1 MQKSKYETPQVK
13 VHAVAMDAGLLAGS
27 NEITGG
33 GDNTDGDVNTSKGST
48 FKADDDVASPSKNC
62 WD

>member
-48 FKADDDVASPSKNC
+48 FEADDVVASPSKNC

>member
-33 GDNTDGDVNTSKGST
+33 VTTPTEMLTPQRAALSKPT
-48 FKADDDVASPSKNC
+48 TT
-62 WD
+62 

>member
-33 GDNTDGDVNTSKGST
+33 G
-48 FKADDDVASPSKNC
+48 
-62 WD
+62 

>member
-33 GDNTDGDVNTSKGST
+33 GDNTDGDVNTSKGGT
-48 FKADDDVASPSKNC
+48 FEAADDVASPSKNC

>member
-33 GDNTDGDVNTSKGST
+33 GDNTAGDVNTSQGST
-48 FKADDDVASPSKNC
+48 SEADDDVASPSKNC

>member
-33 GDNTDGDVNTSKGST
+33 GDNTDRDVNTSKGSA
-48 FKADDDVASPSKNC
+48 FEADDDVASPSKNC

>member
-13 VHAVAMDAGLLAGS
+13 VHVVAMDAGLLAGS

-33 GDNTDGDVNTSKGST
+33 GDNTDGDVNTSKGGT
-48 FKADDDVASPSKNC
+48 FEADDDVASPSKNC